1 MRVHWTDHAKRRL
14 KLIHDHIAKDAPLTA
29 LQVFERLVRRSIQI
43 GKVPCAGREVPEYQR
58 EDVREILERPY
69 RILYHIKGN
78 RIDVITVMH
87 YRQLLPD
94 DLHSFSDT
102 PSD

>member
-1 MRVHWTDHAKRRL
+1 MKVHWTDRAKQRL
-14 KLIHDHIAKDAPLTA
+14 KLIHDHIAKDAPLVA
-29 LQVFERLVRRSIQI
+29 PSVIERLVRRSLQI
-43 GKVPCAGREVPEYQR
+43 GEFPHSGREVSEYQR

-69 RILYHIKGN
+69 RIQRD

-94 DLHSFSDT
+94 DLT
-102 PSD
+102 QL

>member
-1 MRVHWTDHAKRRL
+1 VKVHWTDRAKQRL
-14 KLIHDHIAKDAPLTA
+14 KLIHDHIAKDAPLVA
-29 LQVFERLVRRSIQI
+29 PSVIERLVRRSLQI
-43 GKVPCAGREVPEYQR
+43 GEFPHSGREVSEYQR

-69 RILYHIKGN
+69 RIQRD

-94 DLHSFSDT
+94 DLT
-102 PSD
+102 QL

>member
-1 MRVHWTDHAKRRL
+1 MRVHWTHRAKQRL
-14 KLIHDHIAKDAPLTA
+14 ELIHTHIAKDAPIVA
-29 LQVFERLVRRSIQI
+29 PQVIERLVRRSIQI
-43 GKVPCAGREVPEYQR
+43 GDAPYSGRAVPEYQR

-69 RILYHIKGN
+69 RILYRVLPD

-94 DLHSFSDT
+94 DLT
-102 PSD
+102 KL

>member
-1 MRVHWTDHAKRRL
+1 MKVHWTDRAKQRL
-14 KLIHDHIAKDAPLTA
+14 KLIHDHIAKDAPLVA
-29 LQVFERLVRRSIQI
+29 PSVIERLVRRSMQI
-43 GKVPCAGREVPEYQR
+43 GEFPHSGREVSEYQR

-69 RILYHIKGN
+69 RIQRD

-94 DLHSFSDT
+94 DLT
-102 PSD
+102 QL

>member
-1 MRVHWTDHAKRRL
+1 MKVHWTDRAKQRL
-14 KLIHDHIAKDAPLTA
+14 KLIHDHIAKDAPLVA
-29 LQVFERLVRRSIQI
+29 PSVIERLVRRSLQI
-43 GKVPCAGREVPEYQR
+43 GEFPHSGREVSEYQR

-69 RILYHIKGN
+69 RIQRD

-94 DLHSFSDT
+94 DLMQL
-102 PSD
+102 